1 MYETHMDEV
10 VSVLSRYA
18 PAHINLLSLSSK
30 TELPIIWLISLLATC
45 SAAHRVYSRLVDCE
59 YLYDLLVKQLPQTH
73 TRQVLANR
81 LTLQTFR
88 CNTINMTGTRLG
100 DLMKLS

>member
-1 MYETHMDEV
+1 M
-10 VSVLSRYA
+10 
-18 PAHINLLSLSSK
+18 LSLSSK
-30 TELPIIWLISLLATC
+30 TGLANSARYC
-45 SAAHRVYSRLVDCE
+45 STAHRVYSRLVDCE

-88 CNTINMTGTRLG
+88 CNTINMSGRQLRNG
-100 DLMKLS
+100 P